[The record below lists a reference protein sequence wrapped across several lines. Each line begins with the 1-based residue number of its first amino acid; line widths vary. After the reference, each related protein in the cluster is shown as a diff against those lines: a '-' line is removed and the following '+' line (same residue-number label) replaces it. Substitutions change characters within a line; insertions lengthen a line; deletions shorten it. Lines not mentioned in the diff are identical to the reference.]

1 MLLSDFDLPFDP
13 ALVATQPVEPRD
25 HARLLVCDRSG
36 AGLRHHRV
44 WNLPELLAPGDLVI
58 VNNSKV
64 VPARLHGTKRPGG
77 GRVAFVVTAVRQDG
91 LCQVLLKGRFR
102 RGQVIELAEGATA
115 EVVERSAEVTTVK
128 LTGPCPLPELLDR
141 IGDMPLPP
149 YMKRDPIPED
159 RQWYQTV
166 FAEPK
171 GSIAAPTAGLHF
183 TPGLLNA
190 LAGRGVRLASITL
203 HVGPGTFLPVRA
215 AQIEAHRM
223 LPEWYTV
230 PQETMTAMAATK
242 SAGGRVIGVGTTV
255 VRALESAVLIEG
267 TAPTI
272 SGETSLYITPGY
284 RFQVID
290 GLLTNFHLP
299 RTTLAIL
306 VAAFVGLDRLRA
318 LYDEAVR
325 QRYRFYSY
333 GDAMLIL

>member
-1 MLLSDFDLPFDP
+1 MLLSDFDLPFNP

-25 HARLLVCDRSG
+25 HARLLVCERG
-36 AGLRHHRV
+36 GTGLRHQRV
-44 WNLPELLAPGDLVI
+44 WNLPEVLAPGDLMI

-64 VPARLHGTKRPGG
+64 VPARLQGRKHPHG
-77 GRVAFVVTAVRQDG
+77 GRVVLVVTAVRPDG
-91 LCQVLLKGRFR
+91 LCQVLLRGRFR
-102 RGQVIELAEGATA
+102 RGQMIELAEGATA
-115 EVVERSAEVTTVK
+115 EVVERSGESTIVK

-166 FAEPK
+166 FAGPK

-183 TPGLLNA
+183 TPGLLHA
-190 LAGRGVRLASITL
+190 LAGRGVHTASITL

-215 AQIEAHRM
+215 AEIEAHRM
-223 LPEWYTV
+223 LPEWYTI
-230 PQETMTAMAATK
+230 PQETMTAIASTK

-255 VRALESAVLIEG
+255 VRALESAVSIEG
-267 TAPTI
+267 TAPAM
-272 SGETSLYITPGY
+272 SGEASLYITPGY